1 MGTSLSNEPQKPS
14 SKQCINLSYDKTNV
28 DVTAS
33 KTTASSTAAG
43 PALIA
48 ASWPSA
54 SAAVDSGALHQFAAL
69 KAVVRGIRNARAE
82 YAVTPGRRI
91 AATVVVPADPALR
104 SPPPP
109 PFFPVLFIPCGCS
122 PNVFLALRKT
132 QQPGSASRGI
142 C

>member
-1 MGTSLSNEPQKPS
+1 MSMPPPLVPQRPS
-14 SKQCINLSYDKTNV
+14 
-28 DVTAS
+28 A
-33 KTTASSTAAG
+33 AAG

-54 SAAVDSGALHQFAAL
+54 SAAVDTGALHQFAAL

-109 PFFPVLFIPCGCS
+109 HPLSVLFLPCNCLC
-122 PNVFLALRKT
+122 PHKCRLTLRIDLAGR
-132 QQPGSASRGI
+132 A